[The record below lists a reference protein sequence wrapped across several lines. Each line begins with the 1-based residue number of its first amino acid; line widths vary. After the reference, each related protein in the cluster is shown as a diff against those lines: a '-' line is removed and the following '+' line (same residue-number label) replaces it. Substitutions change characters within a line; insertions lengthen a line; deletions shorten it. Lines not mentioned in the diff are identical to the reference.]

1 MHFFLHFFAK
11 KFAKHN
17 LFIVSL
23 QSDFGNDMIMYRSRS
38 GWSRNGRV
46 AFSNQSAQMSLGDI
60 KAADAIYVG
69 ATLPAAPSVRKQKS
83 IAFSMLS
90 PKIKI
95 VWGPQ

>member
-60 KAADAIYVG
+60 KAADAS
-69 ATLPAAPSVRKQKS
+69 ALQKLKLFWDPNKKQRKE
-83 IAFSMLS
+83 
-90 PKIKI
+90 
-95 VWGPQ
+95 